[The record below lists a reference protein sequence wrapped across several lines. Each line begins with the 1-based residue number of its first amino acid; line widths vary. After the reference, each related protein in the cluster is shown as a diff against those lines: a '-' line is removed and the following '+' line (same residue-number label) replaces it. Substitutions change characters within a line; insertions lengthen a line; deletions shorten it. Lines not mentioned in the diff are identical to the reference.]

1 MVVARSTSKGIFV
14 FKITMEKKC
23 TKCGEVK
30 SLDEFYNNKRIKS
43 GKAYQCKSCY
53 KEHTKRHYKKN
64 SEEIKQK
71 ARDWYK
77 NNKEK
82 RKKYIEENKE
92 TIKKN
97 RKEYTAKNKEYIKK
111 RQQKYREKN
120 KESIKIWTALYHQE
134 NKEKILLWNKEYS
147 NKNKNKR
154 NERAREK
161 WKTNPFFKLRCS
173 ISNLIRQSLN
183 NKGYDKTTT
192 TYDILGCEY
201 YFFNNWLNGIA
212 SNGYTFGLKDLHLDH
227 VVPSS
232 LAETEDEL
240 ILLNHY
246 SNLQLLTA
254 DENLTKGNRYINPLN
269 LARVLEHH
277 PNPDKIREIHARL

>member
-134 NKEKILLWNKEYS
+134 NKKKYCYGI
-147 NKNKNKR
+147 KN
-154 NERAREK
+154 
-161 WKTNPFFKLRCS
+161 
-173 ISNLIRQSLN
+173 I
-183 NKGYDKTTT
+183 
-192 TYDILGCEY
+192 
-201 YFFNNWLNGIA
+201 
-212 SNGYTFGLKDLHLDH
+212 
-227 VVPSS
+227 
-232 LAETEDEL
+232 
-240 ILLNHY
+240 
-246 SNLQLLTA
+246 
-254 DENLTKGNRYINPLN
+254 LTKT
-269 LARVLEHH
+269 
-277 PNPDKIREIHARL
+277 KIKGMKEQEKNGKQILCLI

>member
-1 MVVARSTSKGIFV
+1 
-14 FKITMEKKC
+14 MEKKC
-23 TKCGEVK
+23 TKCKEVK
-30 SLDEFYNNKRIKS
+30 SLDEFNNNKRIKS

-134 NKEKILLWNKEYS
+134 NKEKILLWNKKYS
-147 NKNKNKR
+147 NKNKR

-161 WKTNPFFKLRCS
+161 WKTNPLFNLKNRIRGLIH
-173 ISNLIRQSLN
+173 ISLK
-183 NKGYDKTTT
+183 NKGYDKKTK
-192 TYDILGCEY
+192 TYNMLKCDY
-201 YFFNNWLNGIA
+201 NFFMQWLNGIA
-212 SNGYTFGLKDLHLDH
+212 SNSYTFGLKDLHLDH
-227 VVPSS
+227 VVPVS
-232 LAETEDEL
+232 LAQTEDEL
-240 ILLNHY
+240 LLLNHY
-246 SNLQLLTA
+246 SNFQLLSA
-254 DENLTKGNRYINPLN
+254 DENLVKSNRYVNPLN